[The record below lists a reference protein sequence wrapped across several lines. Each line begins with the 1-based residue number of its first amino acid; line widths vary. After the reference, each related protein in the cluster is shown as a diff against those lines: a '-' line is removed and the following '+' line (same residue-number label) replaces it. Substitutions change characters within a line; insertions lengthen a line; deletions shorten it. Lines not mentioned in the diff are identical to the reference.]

1 MFLCNECAKAII
13 QSGKKVIYKEDKY
26 EKEDSFKAAK
36 HMFNLAGVV
45 YERYSF
51 RGERIEI
58 DIKKI

>member
-1 MFLCNECAKAII
+1 MEIR
-13 QSGKKVIYKEDKY
+13 KVIYKEDKY